1 VSAIGSQ
8 IQVGEGVVSRAGDGI
23 RFAGSY
29 IFPASNGQPITI
41 EITVWDKST
50 AGENKVTLR
59 EGETFQ
65 IAGQTWRLDKIYEDP
80 RRWCADLTRI
90 A

>member
-1 VSAIGSQ
+1 VSRIGTS
-8 IQVGEGVVSRAGDGI
+8 IQVGQGVVSDTDDSI
-23 RFAGSY
+23 SFAGTN
-29 IFPASNGQPITI
+29 IFPAMGAEPLAAQIAA
-41 EITVWDKST
+41 WDNKSD
-50 AGENKVTLR
+50 EERKVTLR

>member
-1 VSAIGSQ
+1 MSDIGVQ
-8 IQVGEGVVSRAGDGI
+8 IQVVHGQVRDHHGI
-23 RFAGSY
+23 AFAGNNAV
-29 IFPASNGQPITI
+29 PAKTGEPAKIR
-41 EITVWDKST
+41 ITVRDWNSSD
-50 AGENKVTLR
+50 ELNLTLR